1 MDNFLLNYLGK
12 ANLCNDPNIAGPV
25 ITISRE
31 CGCSANR
38 IAIKLSK
45 ILTGYSYQSENKK
58 DVEWKWYNKEIIEKA
73 ALELETN
80 PEKIRSVFL
89 GEVKNSLHQ
98 VATAFST
105 EKMYDAEDQNVIDT
119 VSGVIRKIACD
130 GNCII
135 VGRAANIASK
145 DIPRHLSIKLQA
157 PLEWRTH
164 RIMKISNMAYFEAQ
178 NYIQTID
185 NERDLFVEHIAGR
198 KIENSDF
205 DIVFNYA
212 TMIDDHI
219 VDAIV
224 NVAKNKKII
233 L

>member
-1 MDNFLLNYLGK
+1 
-12 ANLCNDPNIAGPV
+12 
-25 ITISRE
+25 
-31 CGCSANR
+31 
-38 IAIKLSK
+38 
-45 ILTGYSYQSENKK
+45 
-58 DVEWKWYNKEIIEKA
+58 
-73 ALELETN
+73 
-80 PEKIRSVFL
+80 
-89 GEVKNSLHQ
+89 
-98 VATAFST
+98 
-105 EKMYDAEDQNVIDT
+105 
-119 VSGVIRKIACD
+119 
-130 GNCII
+130 
-135 VGRAANIASK
+135 
-145 DIPRHLSIKLQA
+145 
-157 PLEWRTH
+157 
-164 RIMKISNMAYFEAQ
+164 MAYFEAQ